1 MNIILYNAVSLDG
14 FIATLEGDSDWVS
27 DVDAEVFEAKCK
39 EAGCILVGRKT
50 FEQFPELYPMD
61 GVENIVLTR
70 DETMSSAN
78 ERVHFVHS
86 VQEAVEAAEKFEY
99 QTAILAGGSKANS
112 SFLKAGFVNEIYLS
126 VHPLALGE
134 GLKMFGEQGEGLSFK
149 LLDVTELGEGLV
161 LLHYTLVS
169 S

>member
-1 MNIILYNAVSLDG
+1 MIISFVAAMGKNRVIGKDNSLPWSMPADMKR
-14 FIATLEGDSDWVS
+14 F
-27 DVDAEVFEAKCK
+27 K
-39 EAGCILVGRKT
+39 ELTTGKPIIMGRKT
-50 FEQFPELYPMD
+50 FESIGRPLPD
-61 GVENIVLTR
+61 RKNIVLTR
-70 DETMSSAN
+70 DETMSSAK